1 MKKYTKEEIE
11 KLSYTDFISLIKEE
25 NRPSGGKKTIREIAI
40 NSFINENSNVLEIG
54 CTNGFSS
61 IEINKITK
69 CNVIGID
76 INKNSISNAIEKIKL
91 NGLDNNK
98 IKFEYGN
105 AENLSKFKDNTF
117 DLIICGNAISF
128 ISDKSKAI
136 NELIRVLKPN
146 GFISIV
152 PLWYKENPNQDII
165 NKVNHELGFDI
176 ICYHEKDWTDF
187 SDRNLE
193 LYYKKNYSFIYC
205 TQKQIEKYVEK
216 MIDSKEHLKC
226 YSWDEIKAIKNRW
239 CNTIS
244 IFNDNLSLTN
254 YSVILLRK
262 SMYEEEQEIFLTNG
276 E

>member
-1 MKKYTKEEIE
+1 MKKYTKAEIE
-11 KLSYTDFISLIKEE
+11 QLSYTDFISLIKEE

-69 CNVIGID
+69 CNVTGID
-76 INKNSISNAIEKIKL
+76 INKNSILNAIEKINL
-91 NGLDNNK
+91 NGLDDKK

-105 AENLSKFKDNTF
+105 AEDLSKFKDNTF
-117 DLIICGNAISF
+117 DLVICGNAISF
-128 ISDKSKAI
+128 INDKGKALS
-136 NELIRVLKPN
+136 ELIRILKPN
-146 GFISIV
+146 GFISLV
-152 PLWYKENPNQDII
+152 PLWYIETPNQDII
-165 NKVNHELGFDI
+165 KKVNHELGFDI
-176 ICYHEKDWTDF
+176 ICYYEKDWMDF
-187 SDRNLE
+187 SDKKLE

-205 TQKQIEKYVEK
+205 TQEQIEKYVEK

-226 YSWDEIKAIKNRW
+226 YSHDEIKAIKNRW
-239 CNTIS
+239 YNTIS

-262 SMYEEEQEIFLTNG
+262 NVYEEEQEIFLTNG
-276 E
+276 V

>member
-1 MKKYTKEEIE
+1 MMKKYTKEQIE

-40 NSFINENSNVLEIG
+40 NSFINENSKVLEIG

-61 IEINKITK
+61 LEINKITK

-76 INKNSISNAIEKIKL
+76 INKHSVENANEKIKL
-91 NGLDNNK
+91 NHLDEKK

-105 AENLSKFKDNTF
+105 AEDLSKFEDNTF

-128 ISDKSKAI
+128 INDKGKAF

-152 PLWYKENPNQDII
+152 PIWYKENPNMNII
-165 NKVNHELGFDI
+165 NKVNEELGFKI
-176 ICYHEKDWTDF
+176 KCYYEKDWMNF
-187 SDRNLE
+187 YHKNLE
-193 LYYKKNYSFIYC
+193 MYYKKDYHFIYC
-205 TQKQIEKYVEK
+205 SKEQIKEYVNI
-216 MIDSKEHLKC
+216 MIDSKEHLKV
-226 YSWDEIKAIKNRW
+226 YNEEEINTIKKRW
-239 CNTIS
+239 SNTIS
-244 IFNDNLSLTN
+244 VFNENLSMTN
-254 YSVILLRK
+254 YSVILFRK
-262 SMYEEEQEIFLTNG
+262 NMYEEEIEIFLTK